1 MALQRYLVEEV
12 ALDRA
17 AGLMTRREAMRRLG
31 LLGVSAVSAAALLAA
46 CGDDDTGDEDADDG
60 PTVSGS
66 ADAAT
71 ATTAP
76 AVATNASAAATAAAP
91 TSTDETS
98 TDGTLAVDSSAAP
111 TSVGAGTAPEAEEI
125 RFAGPDGELIGVLA
139 TADPPRGAVLVIHE
153 NRGLT
158 EHIRSIPPRL
168 AADGYTALAID
179 LLSAEGG
186 TASLP
191 SEGDATA
198 ALGAASEERLIA
210 DLRAGLDELTRR
222 TPEASLAAIG
232 FCFGGGMVWRL
243 LAAGEPRLA
252 AAVPFYGPAPEGAE
266 FSGSPNA
273 AVLGIYAGN
282 DDRVNASR
290 GSAQASLDAAGL
302 TNELRTYD
310 GVDHAFFN
318 DTGPRY
324 DADAAAAAYQAML
337 DWFAT
342 HLD

>member
-1 MALQRYLVEEV
+1 MALHGYLVEEV

-17 AGLMTRREAMRRLG
+17 AGLLTRREAMRRLG

-46 CGDDDTGDEDADDG
+46 CGDDDDAGDGDADAV
-60 PTVSGS
+60 PTVAGS
-66 ADAAT
+66 ADAGV

-76 AVATNASAAATAAAP
+76 TPATNPSAAPISADGSSP
-91 TSTDETS
+91 VET
-98 TDGTLAVDSSAAP
+98 SAAP
-111 TSVGAGTAPEAEEI
+111 TSAAATEATEATPAAEEI

-139 TADPPRGAVLVIHE
+139 TAESPRGAVLVIHE

-198 ALGAASEERLIA
+198 ALGAAPEERLIA
-210 DLRAGLDELTRR
+210 DLRAGLDELHRR
-222 TPEASLAAIG
+222 ASDASLAAIG

-243 LAAGEPRLA
+243 LAAGEPRLT
-252 AAVPFYGPAPEGAE
+252 AAVPFYGPAPEGAD

-282 DDRVNASR
+282 DDRVNASQ
-290 GSAQASLDAAGL
+290 GSAQAALDAAGL
-302 TNELRTYD
+302 TNELRTFD

-324 DADAAAAAYQAML
+324 DADAAAEAYQAML
-337 DWFAT
+337 EWFAT
-342 HLD
+342 HLG